1 MNLKFIQVPAE
12 IIKDIEV
19 GKLIMNDLLTYT
31 YLVDK
36 TKMAGGK
43 FLLKTEAEMANEI
56 IVNKKPS
63 SVSRIT
69 KSLKRLRQAGH
80 ISRINS
86 SRSSKTIINTKI

>member
-1 MNLKFIQVPAE
+1 MSLKFIQVPTE
-12 IIKDIEV
+12 IIKDIES
-19 GKLIMNDLLTYT
+19 GNLIMNDLLTYS
-31 YLVDK
+31 YLVSR

-43 FLLKTEAEMANEI
+43 FLLKTEDEMAKEI
-56 IVNKKPS
+56 IVNNKPS

-69 KSLKRLRQAGH
+69 KSLRRLREAGH